1 MTRTRLFPQLTL
13 TVVTLLGLTITS
25 SLPLANFLA
34 FSPVFAQT
42 QNTSKAEADRLLQ
55 QGIQQR
61 QRSQF
66 REAIESWQK
75 SLSIYQEI
83 GDRRSEAGTL
93 SSLGLV
99 YRALGQEQK
108 ARELFEQSQAIKQEI
123 GID

>member
-1 MTRTRLFPQLTL
+1 
-13 TVVTLLGLTITS
+13 LLI
-25 SLPLANFLA
+25 F
-34 FSPVFAQT
+34 
-42 QNTSKAEADRLLQ
+42 
-55 QGIQQR
+55 
-61 QRSQF
+61 
-66 REAIESWQK
+66 
-75 SLSIYQEI
+75 QEI